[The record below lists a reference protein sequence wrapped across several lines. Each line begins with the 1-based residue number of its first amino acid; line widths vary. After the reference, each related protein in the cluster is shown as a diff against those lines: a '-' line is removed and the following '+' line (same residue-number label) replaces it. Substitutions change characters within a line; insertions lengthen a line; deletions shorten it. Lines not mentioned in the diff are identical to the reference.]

1 MFEGDTMDPQGF
13 ILLLS
18 DAEIV
23 GQQVYPTPVALKQC
37 LAQSL
42 FISQILYKKKTRIVS
57 INYRRGQQF
66 VKTEKEKKKKY
77 KSPLSSNTPPS
88 WCIYIYLPN

>member
-66 VKTEKEKKKKY
+66 VKTEKEKKKKIQI
-77 KSPLSSNTPPS
+77 SPLF
-88 WCIYIYLPN
+88 